1 MLGTIVKDVIVLAVT
16 AIALYYLFKFMQ
28 GAVRFVLLVVI
39 IVIALNFLG
48 FSSTSQITSFFTKKE
63 VEEKRD
69 AHDVEPTEELQQDY
83 EFTLEH
89 GVLE

>member
-1 MLGTIVKDVIVLAVT
+1 
-16 AIALYYLFKFMQ
+16 MQ

-39 IVIALNFLG
+39 IIIALNFLG

-63 VEEKRD
+63 VEERK
-69 AHDVEPTEELQQDY
+69 DVHEVKPSEELQQDY